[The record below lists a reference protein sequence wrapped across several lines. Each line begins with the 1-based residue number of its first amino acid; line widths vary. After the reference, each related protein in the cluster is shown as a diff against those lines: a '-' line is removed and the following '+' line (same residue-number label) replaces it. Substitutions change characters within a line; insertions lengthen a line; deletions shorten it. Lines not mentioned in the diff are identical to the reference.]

1 MNMNTLS
8 FFVVAATLSV
18 FSIQSHAG
26 VKYGNQQCQSWFK
39 TNDRNGDGS
48 LGRNE
53 NATKFL
59 SRVTLANDERGEY
72 IMSKAF
78 FMTECKIGSFGR
90 PPA

>member
-1 MNMNTLS
+1 MKTLS
-8 FFVVAATLSV
+8 FFVVAVTLSIV
-18 FSIQSHAG
+18 SFQAHAG
-26 VKYGNQQCQSWFK
+26 VKYNTQQCNSWF
-39 TNDRNGDGS
+39 TDNDRNGDGS

-53 NATKFL
+53 NAAKFL
-59 SRVTLANDERGEY
+59 SRVTLANDEGGEY